1 MNMLS
6 KISILV
12 ISGLVV
18 LVSSSLY
25 VISEVERG
33 VTLRFGEMVQ
43 ADIKP
48 GWHLKAPFID
58 NVRRFDARILTVDAQ
73 PASFFTIEKKNNW
86 WGAKDSSVYNKAY
99 PDRII
104 FKIIRLIV
112 VNIPPISINNWVN

>member
-12 ISGLVV
+12 ISVV
-18 LVSSSLY
+18 LVLASSSLY

-48 GWHLKAPFID
+48 GWHLK
-58 NVRRFDARILTVDAQ
+58 L
-73 PASFFTIEKKNNW
+73 S
-86 WGAKDSSVYNKAY
+86 
-99 PDRII
+99 
-104 FKIIRLIV
+104 LIH
-112 VNIPPISINNWVN
+112 I

>member
-18 LVSSSLY
+18 LASSSLY

-33 VTLRFGEMVQ
+33 VTLRFGEMIQ

-58 NVRRFDARILTVDAQ
+58 L
-73 PASFFTIEKKNNW
+73 S
-86 WGAKDSSVYNKAY
+86 
-99 PDRII
+99 
-104 FKIIRLIV
+104 LIH
-112 VNIPPISINNWVN
+112 I